1 MDIYTIAK
9 EEANIKRQKEIL
21 DRKVLVDDMRRR
33 EAKMLEAFD
42 EMGIIYDKDCRY
54 KEETE
59 TLKGRLNFTYNVFL
73 TKEKVGK
80 QSIDV
85 KVERNDFSITQ
96 NWLNRMK
103 FHKYNLENLM
113 EGIVEYIK
121 RANGC

>member
-21 DRKVLVDDMRRR
+21 DRKVLVEDMRRR

-42 EMGIIYDKDCRY
+42 EMGIIYKKSYKY

-59 TLKGRLNFTYNVFL
+59 TLKGWLDFTYNVFL
-73 TKEKVGK
+73 TTEKVDN

-85 KVERNDFSITQ
+85 KVERNDFSIQ
-96 NWLNRMK
+96 HNWSNRMK

-113 EGIVEYIK
+113 ESVVEYIK
-121 RANGC
+121 EANGC

>member
-21 DRKVLVDDMRRR
+21 DRKVLVDDMRKR

-42 EMGIIYDKDCRY
+42 DMSIIYEKHCRY
-54 KEETE
+54 KEETKP
-59 TLKGRLNFTYNVFL
+59 LNGWLNFTYKVFL
-73 TKEKVGK
+73 TTEKVDK

-85 KVERNDFSITQ
+85 KVEKNDFSITQ

-121 RANGC
+121 KSNGC